1 MNILLASSEV
11 VPFSKTGGLA
21 DVSGALPIAL
31 AQSGQQVAV
40 ITPAYRS
47 ALASGQP
54 ISATGI
60 ELEIPIG
67 SRVVPGRILAS
78 KLPGSN
84 VPVYLVDQPDYYDR
98 PALYG
103 EKGQDFRDNSERFIF
118 FSRAVL
124 EAIRLLELD
133 IDVVHA
139 NDWQTGLVPA
149 YLEVEYR
156 AVPRFENIASI
167 FTIHN
172 LAYQG
177 SFWHWDMLLT
187 GLDWKYFNWH
197 QMECYGQVNLMKTGI
212 VFADQITTVSPTY
225 AQEIQSAPLG
235 CGLEGAL
242 STRRDVLAGIINGVD
257 YRQWNP
263 KEDPHLPRNYDLRD
277 WVEGKS
283 LCKAALQQE
292 VGLPLRDD
300 VPLIGFIGR
309 LVSQKGLDLIE
320 PVLAQRVERD
330 AAQWVFLGSGS
341 PEYEA
346 SLRALAARYPDKFAV
361 KLEFSNPLAHR
372 IEAAC
377 DIFLMPSLYEP
388 CGLNQMYSL
397 KYGAAP
403 LVRATGGLA
412 DTITDT
418 RDDTLVAGTA
428 NGFSFA
434 DYTPQALDET
444 LTRAM
449 AAWRQ
454 KDVWSRI
461 VETGMEQD
469 WSWNTSAARY
479 VELYRKTLARR
490 GQVVGV

>member
-1 MNILLASSEV
+1 MKILLASSEV

-21 DVSGALPIAL
+21 DVCGALPVAL
-31 AQSGQQVAV
+31 AGAGQQVAV

-54 ISATGI
+54 ITATGV
-60 ELEIPIG
+60 ELEIPLG
-67 SRVVPGRILAS
+67 SRVVRGQILES
-78 KLPGSN
+78 RLPGSS
-84 VPVYLVDQPDYYDR
+84 VPVYLVYQPDYFDR

-133 IDVVHA
+133 IDVLHA

-149 YLEVEYR
+149 YLDVEYR
-156 AVPRFENIASI
+156 AAPRFENIASV

-197 QMECYGQVNLMKTGI
+197 QMECFGQVNLMKTGI

-242 STRRDVLAGIINGVD
+242 STRRDVLAGVINGVD
-257 YRQWNP
+257 YREW
-263 KEDPHLPRNYDLRD
+263 DPQTDLHLPRNYGQND
-277 WVEGKS
+277 WSAGKS

-292 VGLPLRDD
+292 LGLPVRDN
-300 VPLIGFIGR
+300 VPLVGFIGR

-320 PVLAQRVERD
+320 PVLAQRLERD
-330 AAQWVFLGSGS
+330 DTQWAFLGSGS
-341 PEYEA
+341 PEYEQ
-346 SLRALAARYPDKFAV
+346 SLRQFAARFPEKFAV

-372 IEAAC
+372 IEAAS

-388 CGLNQMYSL
+388 CGLNQMYRL
-397 KYGAAP
+397 KYGAVP

-418 RDDTLVAGTA
+418 RDDSLVAGTA
-428 NGFSFA
+428 NGFSF
-434 DYTPQALDET
+434 DNYTPPALDET
-444 LTRAM
+444 LTRAVS
-449 AAWRQ
+449 AWRQ
-454 KDVWSRI
+454 KDIWSRI
-461 VETGMEQD
+461 VETAMAQD
-469 WSWNTSAARY
+469 WSWNASASRY
-479 VELYRKTLARR
+479 VELYRQTLARR
-490 GQVVGV
+490 REAIGV